1 MYHFIPTQLLLY
13 WNLGVIHLL
22 EQLQL
27 NISTPD
33 FLKSSSP
40 LIAANIAVRELSIY
54 TNEVL
59 VTRLSSCTFCSHR
72 VGVEVEGT
80 HKHFEK
86 DNVGVKVERVL
97 GSFTSCEGRLL
108 RSDNR
113 RYEAGELGYGGCVDE
128 G

>member
-13 WNLGVIHLL
+13 WNLGVIHLV

-33 FLKSSSP
+33 FLNFSSP

-54 TNEVL
+54 INEVL

-108 RSDNR
+108 RSDSR
-113 RYEAGELGYGGCVDE
+113 RYEAG
-128 G
+128 